1 MRPLLLAAVLALAA
15 CGAPKGSHARAP
27 SNTSNASNTWTD
39 EDPETGEEL
48 VCEEERTTGT
58 HMAKV
63 VCRTQDEIDQERA
76 AAMSW
81 ETNRR
86 TEFSK
91 IR

>member
-1 MRPLLLAAVLALAA
+1 MRSVLLAAVLALAA

-27 SNTSNASNTWTD
+27 SNAWAD
-39 EDPETGEEL
+39 EDPDAGDEL
-48 VCEEERTTGT
+48 VCQEERTTGT
-58 HMAKV
+58 NMTKV

-76 AAMSW
+76 AAMVW

-91 IR
+91 N

>member
-1 MRPLLLAAVLALAA
+1 
-15 CGAPKGSHARAP
+15 
-27 SNTSNASNTWTD
+27 
-39 EDPETGEEL
+39 
-48 VCEEERTTGT
+48 
-58 HMAKV
+58 MAKV